1 MGISSTLKKL
11 TKPRLLGVAL
21 LLRLTPSRMASDGK
35 LGAVT
40 VLISVLIIGGLEG
53 LNREVIKSN
62 LLNHNEYNVRELW
75 HVESRS
81 WNTYRVCEFYGQ
93 EKICNLP
100 IEDENQ
106 NDRMQIGFGPHR
118 FFWRAIWKLDTLP
131 KIRVF
136 IWRVGNEILPTN
148 VKIAS
153 VRRGF
158 GQACPRCGTDYE
170 TLVHAL
176 KDYQI
181 SRATLMFGGLD
192 SSIIFK
198 EYDRCIN
205 WLEDMAIMLS
215 KEFCI
220 HNLLNVPIIFAQLDR
235 KKWDKPPK
243 SCIKINFD
251 TSTGN
256 NKTGY
261 GVIVRDDD
269 GFVLGGDGGFKDVQ
283 LSVEEAEWYAFDES
297 IKIACRLNIK
307 GDVIFESDSAGL
319 VNKINGQKRDLTI
332 IGAWIKDS
340 LKALANF

>member
-21 LLRLTPSRMASDGK
+21 LLRLMPSKMASDGK

-62 LLNHNEYNVRELW
+62 LLSHNEYNVRELW

-81 WNTYRVCEFYGQ
+81 WNTCRVYEFYGQ

-100 IEDENQ
+100 IEDENH
-106 NDRMQIGFGPHR
+106 NDRMVFLESDLETRHS
-118 FFWRAIWKLDTLP
+118 T

-136 IWRVGNEILPTN
+136 TWRVDNEILPTN

-153 VRRGF
+153 VHRGF
-158 GQACPRCGTDYE
+158 GQACPRCGADYE

-176 KDYQI
+176 KDYPI

-198 EYDRCIN
+198 
-205 WLEDMAIMLS
+205 
-215 KEFCI
+215 
-220 HNLLNVPIIFAQLDR
+220 
-235 KKWDKPPK
+235 
-243 SCIKINFD
+243 
-251 TSTGN
+251 
-256 NKTGY
+256 KTGY
-261 GVIVRDDD
+261 GVIVRDVD
-269 GFVLGGDGGFKDVQ
+269 GFVLGGGGGFKEMQ
-283 LSVEEAEWYAFDES
+283 LSVEEAKWYAFDES

-307 GDVIFESDSAGL
+307 GDVIF
-319 VNKINGQKRDLTI
+319 
-332 IGAWIKDS
+332 
-340 LKALANF
+340 